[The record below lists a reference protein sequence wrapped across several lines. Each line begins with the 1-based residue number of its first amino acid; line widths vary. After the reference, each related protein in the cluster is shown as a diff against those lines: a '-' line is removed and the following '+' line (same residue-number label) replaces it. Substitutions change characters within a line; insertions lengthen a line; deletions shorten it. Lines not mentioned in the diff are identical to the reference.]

1 MATDA
6 YQQGKLAYQNNH
18 PMSSCSYPVDSTLRA
33 DWMRGWNAAQNADP
47 SAGAP
52 SHRSGMMA
60 DARKASHVDEA
71 DVHES

>member
-18 PMSSCSYPVDSTLRA
+18 PMSSCGYPVDSTLRA

-47 SAGAP
+47 STGAP
-52 SHRSGMMA
+52 ERHSGMMGE
-60 DARKASHVDEA
+60 ARKASHVDE
-71 DVHES
+71 VNIRQS